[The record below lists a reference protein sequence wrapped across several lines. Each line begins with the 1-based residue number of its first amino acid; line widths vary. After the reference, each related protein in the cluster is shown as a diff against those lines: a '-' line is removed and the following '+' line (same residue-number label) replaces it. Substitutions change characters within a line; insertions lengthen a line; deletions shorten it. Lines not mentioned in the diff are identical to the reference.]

1 MGFPITNIQIKEA
14 EVAIILNEK
23 NILPYYKIEKTNE
36 GKDFFYSH
44 IGYFNFWD
52 EYLILHTKESE
63 GKIFKVLVNRGN
75 YKFKGV
81 ESTEE
86 QKNSFKRAV
95 VASVYFQKPEEMF
108 KDFPELM
115 SNFTESIVWTGL
127 NAMKRN
133 LKIALKRWG
142 KSVWDYE
149 ED

>member
-1 MGFPITNIQIKEA
+1 MVFD
-14 EVAIILNEK
+14 EK

-36 GKDFFYSH
+36 GKEFFFSH

-52 EYLILHTKESE
+52 EYLILHTTESE

-75 YKFKGV
+75 HKFKGG
-81 ESTEE
+81 EMTEE
-86 QKNSFKRAV
+86 QDKSFKRAV

-115 SNFTESIVWTGL
+115 SNFTEFVLWTGL

-133 LKIALKRWG
+133 RNIALERWG
-142 KSVWDYE
+142 KSAWDCE
-149 ED
+149 EE